1 MSILYKSIGLILSI
15 SISNFVYAQ
24 DITGVWRYIDD
35 QTGEN
40 KGQVTIEQATDG
52 SFIGKVHKIT
62 PRQGYT
68 PKEICTGCPAPFTN
82 KPILGMQVI
91 SGLKSADQINYTD
104 GRILDPVSGKFY
116 RLKGRL
122 SPNGKKLFFRGYMG
136 VSALGRSQTWVRIE

>member
-1 MSILYKSIGLILSI
+1 MSIITAIF
-15 SISNFVYAQ
+15 ISNFAFAQ

-40 KGQVTIEQATDG
+40 KGQVRIEQSTDG
-52 SFIGKVHKIT
+52 TYIGKVHKIT

-68 PKEICTGCPAPFTN
+68 PKEICTNCPAPFTN

-91 SGLKSADQINYTD
+91 SGLKTQDQTNYTD
-104 GRILDPVSGKFY
+104 GRILDPVSGKIY
-116 RLKGRL
+116 RLKGRI

-136 VSALGRSQTWVRIE
+136 VSALGRSQTWIRIE